1 MSHRARVER
10 TREAIDLRAMIVEV
24 VLAGHLRT
32 RCLHQASERVTDGCP
47 TRTAQVNRTRRV
59 SGDIL
64 QVNVQ
69 SLHGLAAAESTTG
82 VDDSAGEFA
91 RRSCS
96 KTNIN
101 KTGAGDFGTVN
112 ALEFVETADK
122 DLCKVTRVHPCFF
135 GELHCDV
142 ARPVAVISVSR
153 TLNLHCV
160 GDVSGIERQM
170 SLSDLGE
177 Q

>member
-1 MSHRARVER
+1 MDR
-10 TREAIDLRAMIVEV
+10 T
-24 VLAGHLRT
+24 G
-32 RCLHQASERVTDGCP
+32 
-47 TRTAQVNRTRRV
+47 RV
-59 SGDIL
+59 SGDVL
-64 QVNVQ
+64 QVDVQ
-69 SLHGLAAAESTTG
+69 ARHRLTAAEITTG
-82 VDDSAGEFA
+82 LDDSAGKLT

-101 KTGAGDFGTVN
+101 KTRTGDFGTVN
-112 ALEFVETADK
+112 AVEFVETVDK
-122 DLCKVTRVHPCFF
+122 DLRKFTRVHPCFF

-160 GDVSGIERQM
+160 GDVNGIERQM